1 MAKGMGNG
9 FPVGGILIHPSI
21 KAEYGMLGTTFGGN
35 HLACAAALTVL
46 EVLEEE
52 NLMEHALLVS
62 DHFKAKTTEIPQIKN
77 VKGRGL
83 MLGIE
88 FDFDTAALRKKLI
101 YDQHIFTGSA
111 KNKNLIRILPPLTV
125 QNEHIDQ
132 FFEALKIEL
141 DKL

>member
-1 MAKGMGNG
+1 MTLKIN
-9 FPVGGILIHPSI
+9 S
-21 KAEYGMLGTTFGGN
+21 
-35 HLACAAALTVL
+35 LAP
-46 EVLEEE
+46 
-52 NLMEHALLVS
+52 
-62 DHFKAKTTEIPQIKN
+62 DFKAKTTEIPQIKA

-141 DKL
+141 NNL